1 MKVKVKLKRFGL
13 VFENLENMPSGIVPK
28 PPKPS
33 FVSFCAIY
41 VGVIRILNN
50 TLWDIAVAVHC
61 CRSGAKLNANSGWE
75 RIDGWLAKISV
86 EGVIHALRG
95 CIDESDLRAH

>member
-1 MKVKVKLKRFGL
+1 MELKSSGL
-13 VFENLENMPSGIVPK
+13 VLKNFENMPSGIVAK
-28 PPKPS
+28 PPKPR
-33 FVSFCAIY
+33 FVSFGAID

-50 TLWDIAVAVHC
+50 TLWGIAVTVHC

-86 EGVIHALRG
+86 EGVIHTFRW
-95 CIDESDLRAH
+95 CIDESDLRAR